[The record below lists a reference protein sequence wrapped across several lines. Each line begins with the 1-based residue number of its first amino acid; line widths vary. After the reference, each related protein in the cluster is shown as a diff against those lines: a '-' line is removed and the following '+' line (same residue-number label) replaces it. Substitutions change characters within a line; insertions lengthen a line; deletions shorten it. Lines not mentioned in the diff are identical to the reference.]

1 MSITLMTFVS
11 VPEDQWQMVQEAI
24 RQALDDTDLGHIA
37 AGPLE
42 GLLGRHG
49 KECIEWVETEAV
61 RDQKFARTVTG
72 VWKYTM
78 TEEVWARVQ
87 AIKSRV
93 PIELWLPEGR
103 RYNTTRH

>member
-49 KECIEWVETEAV
+49 EECIGLIETEAA
-61 RDQKFARTVTG
+61 RDQKFARAVTG

-103 RYNTTRH
+103 RYNTTQH